1 MPRDEHADPES
12 YRRGSSLPDPHA
24 RRTVTKVYELLVVVP
39 ILAWFAYEIHT
50 DPSQFMDARL
60 VMWVAAI
67 TVVDLLPVPTAVQL
81 RFSLSFPLQL
91 AVALI
96 YPAPVAGLVALLGTS
111 DPRELRRE
119 LPLAKALFIRAQIA
133 ASVIAEGWMFHRMA
147 SLESPWLVLGL
158 SVIVVTAFGY
168 FINVTLVGWYFHL
181 ESREPFLRLLREM
194 HVGVFGEFVFSYM
207 GLALFSVLVATSFV
221 NVGLPSIAVFIA
233 PLMFARQMFRRTH
246 SLQVATEEL
255 AERQRENEYQALHD
269 SLTGLPNR
277 VLFLRTLS
285 DVAMQAEADEVM
297 FGIIIMD
304 LDRFKEVNDTLG
316 HHYGDM
322 LLQEIGPRL
331 SRVLR
336 DEDLMARLGG
346 DEFGIVLPNLPD
358 PEIAIRVAQRLLEE
372 LEKPLS
378 VEGLLLD
385 VSASLGIALYPDH
398 SDEVETLLRRADV
411 AMYAAKEAGSGV
423 YELYDPSFDQHSPD
437 RLTLIGQ
444 VRPAIEGE
452 EFVLHYQPKVFLGD
466 GRVAGME
473 ALVRWQHPERG
484 LVTPDEFIPL
494 VEQTVLLRPLTMF
507 VLNEALRQWREW
519 KILGIEAQIAVNL
532 SARNL
537 LDVQLPDQVAEALA
551 RHGVPASAL
560 SLELTESFLMSDPA
574 RSIEVMDRLARVG
587 VELSIDDF
595 GTGYS
600 SLSYLRRLPID
611 EIKIDRS
618 FVTNMQESGG
628 DAMIVRATVDLG
640 RNLGLRVVAE
650 GVETAQVWDQ
660 LRALGCDVAQGFF
673 LSRPMPPAEA
683 TRWLA
688 ARSHEP
694 VARTQER
701 TPVGEREPVEP
712 AAEREPA
719 RPNLRAI

>member
-1 MPRDEHADPES
+1 MSKDDLVESES
-12 YRRGSSLPDPHA
+12 YRRGSSPSDPHA
-24 RRTVTKVYELLVVVP
+24 RRTITKIYEVAVVVP
-39 ILAWFAYEIHT
+39 ILVWFAYEIHT
-50 DPSQFMDARL
+50 DPRQFLQWDL

-67 TVVDLLPVPTAVQL
+67 MVVDLLPVPTSVQL

-96 YPAPVAGLVALLGTS
+96 YAPAVAGVVALLGTS
-111 DPRELRRE
+111 DAREFRRE
-119 LPLAKALFIRAQIA
+119 LPLAKSLFIRAQIA
-133 ASVIAEGWMFHRMA
+133 ASVIAEGWMFHRLA
-147 SLESPWLVLGL
+147 TLDSPKVQLGVVVLL
-158 SVIVVTAFGY
+158 VTAFGY
-168 FINVTLVGWYFHL
+168 FINVSLVGWYFHL
-181 ESREPFLRLLREM
+181 ESRRPFVDLLREM
-194 HVGVFGEFVFSYM
+194 HVGVFGEFVLSYM

-233 PLMFARQMFRRTH
+233 PLLFARQMFRRTY

-277 VLFLRTLS
+277 VLFLRTLA
-285 DVAMQAEADEVM
+285 DVAAQAEADGGM

-346 DEFGIVLPNLPD
+346 DEFGIVLPSLPD
-358 PEIAIRVAQRLLEE
+358 PEVAIRVAQRLLEE

-385 VSASLGIALYPDH
+385 VSASVGIALYPNH
-398 SDEVETLLRRADV
+398 SDDIETLLRRADV
-411 AMYAAKEAGSGV
+411 AMYAAKESGSGV
-423 YELYDPSFDQHSPD
+423 YELYDPSFDQYSPD

-444 VRPAIEGE
+444 VRPAIERE

-466 GRVAGME
+466 GRVAGVE

-484 LVTPDEFIPL
+484 LVFPDQFIPL

-519 KILGIEAQIAVNL
+519 KVVGIESQVAVNL

-537 LDVQLPDQVAEALA
+537 LDAQLPDQVAEALA

-560 SLELTESFLMSDPA
+560 SLELTESFLMSDPT
-574 RSIEVMDRLARVG
+574 RSIEVLDRLARVG
-587 VELSIDDF
+587 IDLSIDDF

-618 FVTNMQESGG
+618 FVTNMQQSAG

-650 GVETAQVWDQ
+650 GVETAPVWDQ
-660 LRALGCDVAQGFF
+660 LRALGCDVAQGYF
-673 LSRPMPPAEA
+673 LSKPMPALEA
-683 TRWLA
+683 TRWLSARAPLPEA
-688 ARSHEP
+688 AEGSR
-694 VARTQER
+694 
-701 TPVGEREPVEP
+701 PVEP
-712 AAEREPA
+712 DAVHEPS

>member
-12 YRRGSSLPDPHA
+12 YRRGSSPPDPHA
-24 RRTVTKVYELLVVVP
+24 RRTITKVYELLVVVP
-39 ILAWFAYEIHT
+39 ILMWFAFEIHT
-50 DPSQFMDARL
+50 NPGQFLDARL

-147 SLESPWLVLGL
+147 SLESPWLLLGL
-158 SVIVVTAFGY
+158 SVIAVTAFGY

-181 ESREPFLRLLREM
+181 ESREPFLGLLRDM

-246 SLQVATEEL
+246 SLQVATDEL

-285 DVAMQAEADEVM
+285 DVALQAEADGVM

-398 SDEVETLLRRADV
+398 SDDVETLLRRADV

-507 VLNEALRQWREW
+507 VMNEALRQWREW
-519 KILGIEAQIAVNL
+519 KIVGIETQVAVNL

-537 LDVQLPDQVAEALA
+537 LDVQLPEQVAEALA

-560 SLELTESFLMSDPA
+560 SLELTESFLMSDPT

-618 FVTNMQESGG
+618 FVTNMEQSGG

-650 GVETAQVWDQ
+650 GVETAHVWDQ
-660 LRALGCDVAQGFF
+660 LRALGCDVAQGYF
-673 LSRPMPPAEA
+673 LSRPMPPTEA

-694 VARTQER
+694 TVPAEEDP
-701 TPVGEREPVEP
+701 PVQPATESEPT
-712 AAEREPA
+712 

>member
-1 MPRDEHADPES
+1 MSRDEHADPES
-12 YRRGSSLPDPHA
+12 YRRGSSGDPLA
-24 RRTVTKVYELLVVVP
+24 RRTVTKAYEFVVVLP
-39 ILAWFAYEIHT
+39 ILVWFAFEIHRGPGRFL
-50 DPSQFMDARL
+50 DPQL
-60 VMWVAAI
+60 ILWVAAI
-67 TVVDLLPVPTAVQL
+67 MVVDLLPVPTGVQL

-96 YPAPVAGLVALLGTS
+96 YPPPVAGLVALLGTS
-111 DPRELRRE
+111 DAREFRGE
-119 LPLAKALFIRAQIA
+119 LPLLKALFIRAQIA

-147 SLESPWLVLGL
+147 SLRPESPWLILGL
-158 SVIVVTAFGY
+158 SVLAVTAFGY
-168 FINVTLVGWYFHL
+168 LINVTLVGWYFHL
-181 ESREPFLRLLREM
+181 ESREPFLKLLREM

-207 GLALFSVLVATSFV
+207 GLALFSVLVATAFV
-221 NVGLPSIAVFIA
+221 DVGIPSIAVFIA

-255 AERQRENEYQALHD
+255 AVRQRENEYQALHD
-269 SLTGLPNR
+269 SLTDLPNR
-277 VLFLRTLS
+277 VLFLRTLA
-285 DVAMQAEADEVM
+285 DVALEAQASGGV
-297 FGIIIMD
+297 FGVIIMD

-336 DEDLMARLGG
+336 EEDLMARLGG
-346 DEFGIVLPNLPD
+346 DEFGIVLPDLPD
-358 PEIAIRVAQRLLEE
+358 AQIAVRVAERLLEE

-385 VSASLGIALYPDH
+385 VSASVGIALFPTH
-398 SDEVETLLRRADV
+398 SDDVETLLRRADV

-423 YELYDPSFDQHSPD
+423 YELYDPAFDQYSPD

-444 VRPAIEGE
+444 VRPAIERE
-452 EFVLHYQPKVFLGD
+452 EFALHYQPKVYLGD

-473 ALVRWQHPERG
+473 ALVRWQHPQRG
-484 LVTPDEFIPL
+484 MVSPDEFIPL
-494 VEQTVLLRPLTMF
+494 VEQTVLLRPLTAF
-507 VLNEALRQWREW
+507 VMNEALRQWRDW
-519 KILGIEAQIAVNL
+519 KISGIETQVAVNL

-537 LDVQLPDQVAEALA
+537 LDEQLPDQVAEALA
-551 RHGVPASAL
+551 RHGAPPTAIAF
-560 SLELTESFLMSDPA
+560 ELTESFLMSDPT

-618 FVTNMQESGG
+618 FVTNMQQSAG

-650 GVETAQVWDQ
+650 GVETAGVWDQ
-660 LRALGCDVAQGFF
+660 LRALGCDVAQGYF
-673 LSRPMPPAEA
+673 LSRPMPEAEA

-688 ARSHEP
+688 ARTDRSASLVE
-694 VARTQER
+694 
-701 TPVGEREPVEP
+701 EP
-712 AAEREPA
+712 AGPEQEPAPVEPA

>member
-1 MPRDEHADPES
+1 MSKDELTDPES
-12 YRRGSSLPDPHA
+12 YRRGGSADPHA
-24 RRTVTKVYELLVVVP
+24 RRTITKIYELLIVFP
-39 ILAWFAYEIHT
+39 ILAWFAFEIHT
-50 DPSQFMDARL
+50 DPHQFLDARL
-60 VMWVAAI
+60 IMWIAAI

-96 YPAPVAGLVALLGTS
+96 YAPPVAGLVALLGTS
-111 DPRELRRE
+111 DPREIRRE

-147 SLESPWLVLGL
+147 SLDSGWLILGL
-158 SVIVVTAFGY
+158 SVVAVTAFGY
-168 FINVTLVGWYFHL
+168 LINVTIVGWYFHL
-181 ESREPFLRLLREM
+181 ESREPFFGLLREM

-221 NVGLPSIAVFIA
+221 HVGLPSIAVFIA
-233 PLMFARQMFRRTH
+233 PLLFARQMFRRTH
-246 SLQVATEEL
+246 SLQVATDEL

-269 SLTGLPNR
+269 SLTDLPNR
-277 VLFLRTLS
+277 VLFLRTLA
-285 DVAMQAEADEVM
+285 DVAVQAEADGGM

-346 DEFGIVLPNLPD
+346 DEFGIVLPDLPD
-358 PEIAIRVAQRLLEE
+358 PEVAIRVAQRLLEE

-385 VSASLGIALYPDH
+385 VSASVGIALYPNH
-398 SDEVETLLRRADV
+398 SDDVETLLRRADV

-423 YELYDPSFDQHSPD
+423 YELYDPSFDQYSPD

-519 KILGIEAQIAVNL
+519 KIIGVDAQVAVNL

-537 LDVQLPDQVAEALA
+537 LDQLLPDQVAEALA
-551 RHGVPASAL
+551 RHGVPPAAL
-560 SLELTESFLMSDPA
+560 SLELTESFLMSDPT

-618 FVTNMQESGG
+618 FVTNMQDSAG

-650 GVETAQVWDQ
+650 GVETAPVWDQ
-660 LRALGCDVAQGFF
+660 LRSLGCDVAQGYF
-673 LSRPMPPAEA
+673 LSRPMPAGEA

-694 VARTQER
+694 PANTELQPVA
-701 TPVGEREPVEP
+701 PVAEPEP
-712 AAEREPA
+712 G

>member
-1 MPRDEHADPES
+1 
-12 YRRGSSLPDPHA
+12 
-24 RRTVTKVYELLVVVP
+24 
-39 ILAWFAYEIHT
+39 
-50 DPSQFMDARL
+50 
-60 VMWVAAI
+60 
-67 TVVDLLPVPTAVQL
+67 
-81 RFSLSFPLQL
+81 
-91 AVALI
+91 
-96 YPAPVAGLVALLGTS
+96 
-111 DPRELRRE
+111 
-119 LPLAKALFIRAQIA
+119 
-133 ASVIAEGWMFHRMA
+133 
-147 SLESPWLVLGL
+147 
-158 SVIVVTAFGY
+158 
-168 FINVTLVGWYFHL
+168 
-181 ESREPFLRLLREM
+181 M
-194 HVGVFGEFVFSYM
+194 HVGVFGEFVLSYM

-221 NVGLPSIAVFIA
+221 QVGLPSIAVFIA

-269 SLTGLPNR
+269 SLTDLPNR
-277 VLFLRTLS
+277 VLFLRTLAE
-285 DVAMQAEADEVM
+285 VAVEAQADGGM

-331 SRVLR
+331 SEVLR

-346 DEFGIVLPNLPD
+346 DEFGILLPD
-358 PEIAIRVAQRLLEE
+358 LPGPEIAIRVAQRLLEE

-385 VSASLGIALYPDH
+385 VSASVGIALYPDH
-398 SDEVETLLRRADV
+398 SDDVETLLRRADV

-423 YELYDPSFDQHSPD
+423 YELYDPSFDQYSPD

-444 VRPAIEGE
+444 VRPAIERQ
-452 EFVLHYQPKVFLGD
+452 EFVLYYQPKVFLGD

-484 LVTPDEFIPL
+484 LVTPDDFIPL

-519 KILGIEAQIAVNL
+519 KIVGIEAQIAVNL

-537 LDVQLPDQVAEALA
+537 LDIQLPDQVAEALA
-551 RHGVPASAL
+551 RHGVPPSAL

-574 RSIEVMDRLARVG
+574 RSIDVMDRLAAVG
-587 VELSIDDF
+587 VDMSIDDF

-618 FVTNMQESGG
+618 FVTNMQQSAG

-640 RNLGLRVVAE
+640 KNLGLRVVAE
-650 GVETAQVWDQ
+650 GVETAPVWDQ
-660 LRALGCDVAQGFF
+660 LRALGCDVAQGYF
-673 LSRPMPPAEA
+673 LSRPMPAMEA

-688 ARSHEP
+688 ARSHDVDAAENP
-694 VARTQER
+694 
-701 TPVGEREPVEP
+701 PVEP
-712 AAEREPA
+712 AVEGESA